1 MILERYIVDYS
12 AAVLADRKVGNLF
25 LFPSTENFHE
35 EFTHCEKKLCPFG
48 VAMTQFKVKS
58 GRLIYVYRPDRLAEV
73 LSKPDCRRCLRA
85 RGYQLSS
92 LEAVIDGF
100 RDRITQADFPHEI
113 GFLLGYPI
121 PDVLTFLSDLGK
133 NPVLTGYWQVYHD
146 ADEAKQTFLEL
157 NQCYTQY
164 KQRYDQ
170 GVPLEELVKGNRNE
184 ENCCHLLE
192 RHRQYGADGS
202 SSC

>member
-170 GVPLEELVKGNRNE
+170 GIPLEE
-184 ENCCHLLE
+184 
-192 RHRQYGADGS
+192 
-202 SSC
+202 